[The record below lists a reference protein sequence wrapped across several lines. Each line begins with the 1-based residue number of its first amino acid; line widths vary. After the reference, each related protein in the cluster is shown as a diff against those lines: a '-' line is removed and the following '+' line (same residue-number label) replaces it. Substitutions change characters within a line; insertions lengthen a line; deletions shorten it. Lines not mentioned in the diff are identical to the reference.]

1 MVCSHENLSAVRFG
15 NISCSQENLSAVRFG
30 NISCSRLNLLAVPLD
45 VLDIQGTI
53 CQLFALEILAVRD

>member
-1 MVCSHENLSAVRFG
+1 M
-15 NISCSQENLSAVRFG
+15 SAVRFG

-53 CQLFALEILAVRD
+53 CQLFVLEILAVRD